1 MKRGISEKEKHKL
14 QYAKLFGI
22 VNKDISTDRMGSG
35 RVGFPISLN
44 HESRE
49 LERSSRLK
57 AEFHKAQAV
66 MLVRRNYYVWG
77 QFRMT
82 NRNLDAE

>member
-22 VNKDISTDRMGSG
+22 VDKGVSTDQMGSG
-35 RVGFPISLN
+35 RMGFAIPLN

-57 AEFHKAQAV
+57 EEFHKAQAV
-66 MLVRRNYYVWG
+66 MLVRRSYYV
-77 QFRMT
+77 
-82 NRNLDAE
+82 

>member
-1 MKRGISEKEKHKL
+1 MKRGMSEKEKYKL

-22 VNKDISTDRMGSG
+22 VDKGISTDQMGSG
-35 RVGFPISLN
+35 RVGFPIPLN

-49 LERSSRLK
+49 LELRSRLK

-66 MLVRRNYYVWG
+66 MLVRRSYYV
-77 QFRMT
+77 
-82 NRNLDAE
+82 